1 MTSIPESLAK
11 FGFVFKGEVV
21 SPTGEVI
28 SSGSY
33 TNIIPQ
39 AGIDHIVGLLRGTG
53 TLNSSWYVGV
63 GASNYVPSSATTATD
78 LPAAVGEATGYSQ
91 ATRPIWSN
99 TYDGVSSVDNLS
111 TKAEFTFTAA
121 TRLYS
126 GFLCSNSGKG
136 SNSGI
141 LLSISR
147 FASPYDVPAGS
158 TFRLGISISL
168 LSAA

>member
-1 MTSIPESLAK
+1 MTSIPESLVK
-11 FGFVFKGEVV
+11 FGFIYRGEVV
-21 SPTGEVI
+21 LPNGDIVQM
-28 SSGSY
+28 GSAH
-33 TNIIPQ
+33 NIIPQ
-39 AGIDHIVGLLRGTG
+39 SGVDHIVSLLRGTG

-63 GASNYVPSSATTATD
+63 GASNYAPSSATTSAD
-78 LPAAVGEATGYSQ
+78 LPAAVGEAVGYTQ
-91 ATRPIWSN
+91 ATRPVWSN
-99 TYDGVSSVDNLS
+99 TYDGVSMVGNLNA
-111 TKAEFTFTAA
+111 KAEFTFTAA

-141 LLSISR
+141 LLSIAR

>member
-1 MTSIPESLAK
+1 MTNIPEGLAK

-21 SPTGEVI
+21 SPEGEVI
-28 SSGSY
+28 V
-33 TNIIPQ
+33 TFTDQNIIPQ
-39 AGIDHIVGLLRGTG
+39 SGIDHIVGLLRGTG

-63 GASNYVPSSATTATD
+63 GASNYVPSSATTSAD
-78 LPAAVGEATGYSQ
+78 LPGAVGEATAYSQ
-91 ATRPIWSN
+91 TTRPIWSN
-99 TYDGVSSVDNLS
+99 TYDGTSMVGNLD

-141 LLSISR
+141 LLSIAR